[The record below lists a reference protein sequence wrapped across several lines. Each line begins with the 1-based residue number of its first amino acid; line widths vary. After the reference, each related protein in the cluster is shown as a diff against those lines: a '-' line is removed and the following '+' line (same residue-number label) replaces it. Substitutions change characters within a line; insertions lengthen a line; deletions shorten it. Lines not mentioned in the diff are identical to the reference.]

1 MASDRSRTAFSA
13 LVLPYELQLWD
24 AESTYT
30 EAGVEVGVPEAQR
43 TTAMVL
49 ESAGTQDGD
58 YLEVYA
64 QRGGHPGPAGAGF
77 IWRDTTTAAYRG
89 WDVPTV
95 ITAAEVVE
103 PITASLSAAYS
114 PHTIATPDGAILT
127 AVQVSIPGFDK
138 VRVYR
143 RETDGTESDTDVYSE
158 TNPEGDYHPC
168 LLLIGERVF
177 LFHWVV
183 ASGVAQVRIWASRDY
198 GVTWALHQ
206 LYALRDIV
214 EHNTPAAAATG
225 YEVGRL
231 RAAQSNGQIML
242 LGSLLVADTAATDR
256 DTLHQW
262 ASDDGAADFELI
274 ETIAPLGF
282 GEPLA
287 VDGRFLVGTL
297 STGASNGLRLYQAG
311 LAYTPLSTVGYD
323 EVAAIAGSTTETWA
337 TASGAYIDDGDLAF
351 VRSDDGSLF
360 LLGRQPSTGD
370 GEGVILRSLDG
381 GASWANMGLSSY
393 TAGTSVWWSAA
404 TNTTGP
410 RDFAGCWHRGRIVLA
425 TNFAASPGTNDLALW
440 RLTLGGY
447 STVTMPSFASY
458 QRDTRQ
464 VAFTRTW
471 LPWDEPDTVGY
482 TRTGAAT
489 FTLRDDCERIV
500 TAGNTGY
507 YTWASASSPEEGIIV
522 RATLRQVSGG
532 DVGFAQIA
540 LRVLVA
546 DASHG
551 YAVDLRCSATQ
562 IRLFDLL
569 GAAIVD
575 TVSAP
580 VAAGVQ
586 VLVAIQEAAVWA
598 WWRPDTTD
606 EDREWTEI
614 GHSTTLHDDGGSF
627 SASSYYEF
635 GSLINSTVSQ
645 EWIEV
650 HHVDEQ
656 WTGEQLAGGISN
668 AQLFPRWISIYPTY
682 VDQGASI
689 AATSGPTATGDS
701 WVLSPRY
708 RYPVGNLLLRDET
721 SPRLSWRGLTASPA
735 ATESI
740 AWRLIADSDQE
751 SSYEPT
757 IGLWLS
763 GCTWRTATLEHYSGG
778 AWAGLAD
785 IDLATDLGADGLLEF
800 SRTGSAVY
808 PAPSSATGHT
818 SWIERDELVGGT
830 VELDD
835 GVNPVVQRRIT
846 GNTEGTWV
854 HGSGVQRRPVIY
866 IADADAGDP
875 TSGSIT
881 IWAPEALVVVHQ
893 SGLPKAAGFRLTID
907 SQATAWG
914 YHQAKAL
921 LGPVMAFVRRP
932 SFGRSITVEPN
943 YREIESEAGAVRRDG
958 RGPARR
964 RLDGLAFTEGIP
976 THYVGAAAPE
986 PPYQLGTTAASAR
999 ALAALGGEPST
1010 IAGWLRATNA
1020 EPPVVWAPYVPQGS
1034 VTPSVQILSRRRF
1047 HLAGLVGGQIRIED
1061 VQRVKAGASPFYDG
1075 QLVRVGPLSI
1085 LELR

>member
-13 LVLPYELQLWD
+13 LVLPYDLQAW
-24 AESTYT
+24 AEESTYT
-30 EAGVEVGVPEAQR
+30 QAGAEVGVPDPQR

-49 ESAGTQDGD
+49 ESAGAQDGD
-58 YLEVYA
+58 YLEILA

-77 IWRDTTTAAYRG
+77 IWRDATTADYRG

-95 ITAAEVVE
+95 ITAAEAVE
-103 PITASLSAAYS
+103 TITASVSAAKT
-114 PHTIATPDGAILT
+114 PHTIATPDGAILS
-127 AVQVSIPGFDK
+127 AAHVVVPGSEK

-158 TNPEGDYHPC
+158 TSPAGGYHPC
-168 LLLIGERVF
+168 LLLLPDARVL
-177 LFHWVV
+177 LFHWVIV
-183 ASGVAQVRIWASRDY
+183 SGLAQVRVWASRDY
-198 GVTWALHQ
+198 GLTWTLHQ
-206 LYALRDIV
+206 RYALRDAV
-214 EHNTPAAAATG
+214 AHNAPGVGATG
-225 YEVGRL
+225 HDVGRL
-231 RAAQSNGQIML
+231 RAAVSSGQIML
-242 LGSLLVADTAATDR
+242 LGSLLLADTGAADR
-256 DTLHQW
+256 DVLHQW
-262 ASDDGAADFELI
+262 AADDGAADFELI

-287 VDGRFLVGTL
+287 VDGRFLVAAL
-297 STGASNGLRLYQAG
+297 STDASNALRLYRAG
-311 LAYTPLSTVGYD
+311 LAYTALSTVESEDIGT
-323 EVAAIAGSTTETWA
+323 TTETWA
-337 TASGAYIDDGDLAF
+337 TASGAYIDNGDLAF
-351 VRSDDGSLF
+351 VRADDGSLF
-360 LLGRQPSTGD
+360 LLGRQPSTTD
-370 GEGVILRSLDG
+370 GEAIIMRTLDG
-381 GASWANMGLSSY
+381 GETWEGMGVSSF
-393 TAGTSVWWSAA
+393 TAQVSTWWCAEDTA
-404 TNTTGP
+404 TGP
-410 RDFAGCWHRGRIVLA
+410 RGFAACWHRGRIVVA

-447 STVTMPSFASY
+447 STVTMPSYQSY
-458 QRDTRQ
+458 QKDTRQ
-464 VAFTRTW
+464 VAWTRTW
-471 LPWDEPDTVGY
+471 LPWDEPDALPGY

-489 FTLRDDCERIV
+489 FALLDEAERI
-500 TAGNTGY
+500 TTSGNSGY
-507 YTWASASSPEEGIIV
+507 YTWASGSSPEEGLIV
-522 RATLRQVSGG
+522 RATLKHISGG
-532 DVGFAQIA
+532 SVGFAYVA
-540 LRVLVA
+540 LRLRLA

-551 YAVDLRCSATQ
+551 YQVDLRFSGTQ
-562 IRLFDLL
+562 VRLFDAI
-569 GAAIVD
+569 AAATIA
-575 TVSAP
+575 TVSAD

-586 VLVAIQEAAVWA
+586 VLIAMQADHVSA

-606 EDREWTEI
+606 EDRQWTEI
-614 GHSTTLHDDGGSF
+614 GASTTLSDDSAAGGT
-627 SASSYYEF
+627 SSYYSF
-635 GSLINSTVSQ
+635 GSLLNSTATQ
-645 EWIEV
+645 EWLEV
-650 HHVDEQ
+650 HHADEQ
-656 WTGEQLAGGISN
+656 WTGEHLADGVTDD
-668 AQLFPRWISIYPTY
+668 ALFPRWVSTYPVY
-682 VDQGASI
+682 VAQGASI
-689 AATSGPTATGDS
+689 AATSGPAATGDS

-708 RYPVGNLLLRDET
+708 RYPVGNLLLPDET
-721 SPRLSWRGLTASPA
+721 SPRLPWRGLTASPA
-735 ATESI
+735 AAESI

-778 AWAGLAD
+778 SWAALAD

-808 PAPSSATGHT
+808 PATSSATGHT

-835 GVNPVVQRRIT
+835 GINPVVQRRIT

-866 IADADAGDP
+866 IADADPGDP

-893 SGLPKAAGFRLTID
+893 SGLPKAAGFRLVID
-907 SQATAWG
+907 SQDTAWG

-976 THYVGAAAPE
+976 THYVGAATPE

-1010 IAGWLRATNA
+1010 IAGWLRATNGVQ
-1020 EPPVVWAPYVPQGS
+1020 PVVWAPYVPQGS
-1034 VTPSVQILSRRRF
+1034 VAPAVQILTRRRF
-1047 HLAGLVGGQIRIED
+1047 HLAGLVSGQIRVED
-1061 VQRVKAGASPFYDG
+1061 VQRVRAGASPFYDG